1 MSEKEREK
9 HISTHHEEEQES
21 GDTKDGEPEHEGAE
35 PAGGETPPDA

>member
-21 GDTKDGEPEHEGAE
+21 GDTKDAAPEHEDAAPAE
-35 PAGGETPPDA
+35 GDTQSDA